1 VKKIL
6 VLFAVV
12 TVGCASSQSIGKDK
26 YYHFAAGATTEV
38 VANEMSLPV
47 GTSFIAGF
55 AKETYDYLRYGG
67 FDAKDLVAT
76 TLGDFLKYGTI
87 YVAGDIDNPKE
98 EPKDYFVRT
107 NPNGNLYSAP
117 VVVDGTDYY
126 DYESNVGL
134 SATNS
139 PVKGLEYV
147 FHTEKERSRDEIFK
161 NHRYFVKHSGKNH
174 MVKLESRAQG
184 KVDFKYK
191 SAEVRAKL
199 PIGKKFSVSAG
210 AIYRTHER
218 PYGYNPVEIWLNE
231 TNESGQIVNPWYT
244 LGFMYGY
251 DDIYYTQEDSFGNET
266 SDWYWIDEEGE
277 TVAYTDLQF
286 RDTVFAELMNRY
298 NHEIWDDL
306 DAFGV
311 LSPMLGFDYY
321 HYKNNFWL
329 HAYGSYLLPYH
340 KYVKGDEDFSYLNRN
355 NWGLGGLMQDS
366 ELEQWEDYQ
375 AGVVFGWKLSKSIGV
390 FVEGEYTKFWDSKIY
405 NGSVGLNITL
415 R

>member
-1 VKKIL
+1 MKQSLTLLLFLVSFTLNSQNLFEKIY
-6 VLFAVV
+6 
-12 TVGCASSQSIGKDK
+12 K
-26 YYHFAAGATTEV
+26 
-38 VANEMSLPV
+38 
-47 GTSFIAGF
+47 
-55 AKETYDYLRYGG
+55 
-67 FDAKDLVAT
+67 
-76 TLGDFLKYGTI
+76 DFLKYGTI
-87 YVAGDIDNPKE
+87 YIAGDIDNPKE

-126 DYESNVGL
+126 DFDYRYGFGIRKIARFDYEIKGKHYYDGTESNVGL

-161 NHRYFVKHSGKNH
+161 NNRYFIKHSGKYH
-174 MVKLESRAQG
+174 MVKLENRAQG

-199 PIGKKFSVSAG
+199 PIGKKFSLSAG

-231 TNESGQIVNPWYT
+231 TYPSGQIVNPWYT

-251 DDIYYTQEDSFGNET
+251 DDIYYTQQDQFGNQI
-266 SDWYWIDEEGE
+266 SDWYWIDEEGAV
-277 TVAYTDLQF
+277 VANTDLEF

-298 NHEIWDDL
+298 NQEAWSEL
-306 DAFGV
+306 DTFGV
-311 LSPMLGFDYY
+311 VSPVIGFDFY
-321 HYKNNFWL
+321 HFKSNFWL

-340 KYVKGDEDFSYLNRN
+340 KYVEGDVDCSYLNRN
-355 NWGLGGLMQDS
+355 NWGLGGLIEGS
-366 ELEQWEDYQ
+366 ELEQWKDYQ

-390 FVEGEYTKFWDSKIY
+390 FAEAEYTKFWDSKIY

-415 R
+415 K